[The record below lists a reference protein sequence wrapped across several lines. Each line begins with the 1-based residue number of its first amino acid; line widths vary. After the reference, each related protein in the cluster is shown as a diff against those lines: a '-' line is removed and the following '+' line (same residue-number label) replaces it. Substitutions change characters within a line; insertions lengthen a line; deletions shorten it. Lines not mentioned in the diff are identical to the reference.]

1 ILKKVSGE
9 TIFCLLS
16 ASIIQDSLQGDLLK
30 VIIFQDITE
39 RKQAELKVI
48 EYSEKLEQSNS
59 RLDQFAYIVSHDLK
73 APLRAISNLTQW
85 LYEDLEKE
93 LNVEN
98 KKNLDLLKGRVMR
111 IESLINGILEYS
123 KIGRTKVDAE
133 VVNVAVLIHEVLDLL
148 VPPPHFK
155 ICIQGDMPVLNTP
168 KVMLHQ
174 VFSNLISNAVKYND
188 KE

>member
-1 ILKKVSGE
+1 MDILNNKMLLSPELTEKILRSMQEGLLILDSEDQVQNVNEAALSILGVINGQNLKEKNITEIFAKREEAYDFLIQLEKEKQLNHQEIILKKVSGE

-73 APLRAISNLTQW
+73 
-85 LYEDLEKE
+85 
-93 LNVEN
+93 
-98 KKNLDLLKGRVMR
+98 
-111 IESLINGILEYS
+111 
-123 KIGRTKVDAE
+123 
-133 VVNVAVLIHEVLDLL
+133 
-148 VPPPHFK
+148 
-155 ICIQGDMPVLNTP
+155 
-168 KVMLHQ
+168 
-174 VFSNLISNAVKYND
+174 
-188 KE
+188 